1 VVAWLASP
9 FQGFSGGPPQGLPT
23 ITEYYLPQ
31 EMQAVQEYE
40 TCEQVEVPADSA
52 ESDQVVR
59 LKAITDSAAK

>member
-1 VVAWLASP
+1 
-9 FQGFSGGPPQGLPT
+9 
-23 ITEYYLPQ
+23 
-31 EMQAVQEYE
+31 MQAVQEYE